1 MCIEFAGIASSTTS
15 VYLFIYFLFLFF
27 YLRDKI
33 TKLHTVLTVELP
45 TSQYIKLQCD

>member
-1 MCIEFAGIASSTTS
+1 MCIEFASIASSTTS
-15 VYLFIYFLFLFF
+15 VYLFIF

-45 TSQYIKLQCD
+45 TSQYIQLQCD